1 MTETPDAIAKKEVRL
16 LGILSSDILELE
28 PDFKC
33 TDDLFEAG
41 LDSMSIMRLL
51 IHVETAFGCRIP
63 VSQVNRDNFS
73 TVQKIAALIPA
84 E

>member
-1 MTETPDAIAKKEVRL
+1 MAEKTDAIAKKEAKL
-16 LGILSSDILELE
+16 LGILSSDILELA
-28 PDFKC
+28 PDFRT
-33 TDDLFEAG
+33 TDDHFEAG

-51 IHVETAFGCRIP
+51 IHVETAFGCRLP
-63 VSQVNRDNFS
+63 VSQVNRENFS

>member
-1 MTETPDAIAKKEVRL
+1 MAETPDAIAKKEARL
-16 LGILSSDILELE
+16 LGILSTDILELE
-28 PDFKC
+28 PDFNC

-63 VSQVNRDNFS
+63 VSQVNRENFS

>member
-1 MTETPDAIAKKEVRL
+1 MAETPDAIAKKEAKL
-16 LGILSSDILELE
+16 LGIFSSDILELA
-28 PDFKC
+28 PDFRS

-41 LDSMSIMRLL
+41 LDSMAIMRLL
-51 IHVETAFGCRIP
+51 IHVETAFGFRLP
-63 VSQVNRDNFS
+63 VSQVNRENFS

>member
-1 MTETPDAIAKKEVRL
+1 MAETPDAIAKKEARL
-16 LGILSSDILELE
+16 LELLSTDILELE
-28 PDFKC
+28 PGFKS

-51 IHVETAFGCRIP
+51 IQVETAFGCRISVAQ
-63 VSQVNRDNFS
+63 VSRENFS
-73 TVQKIAALIPA
+73 TVQKIAALILP

>member
-1 MTETPDAIAKKEVRL
+1 MAETPDAIAKKEAKL
-16 LGILSSDILELE
+16 LGILASDILELA
-28 PDFKC
+28 PDFRT

-41 LDSMSIMRLL
+41 LDSMAIMRLL
-51 IHVETAFGCRIP
+51 IHVETAFGCRLS
-63 VSQVNRDNFS
+63 VSQVNRENFS

>member
-1 MTETPDAIAKKEVRL
+1 MAETPDAIAKKEARL

-51 IHVETAFGCRIP
+51 IHVETSFGCRIP
-63 VSQVNRDNFS
+63 VSQVNRENFS

>member
-1 MTETPDAIAKKEVRL
+1 MAETPDAIAKKEARL
-16 LGILSSDILELE
+16 LGILSTDILELE

-33 TDDLFEAG
+33 TDNLFEAG

-51 IHVETAFGCRIP
+51 IHVETTFGCRIP

>member
-1 MTETPDAIAKKEVRL
+1 MAEKPDAIAKKEARL

-63 VSQVNRDNFS
+63 VSQVNRENFS

>member
-1 MTETPDAIAKKEVRL
+1 MAETPDAIAKKEARL

-51 IHVETAFGCRIP
+51 IHVETAFGCLIP
-63 VSQVNRDNFS
+63 VSQVNRENFS

>member
-1 MTETPDAIAKKEVRL
+1 MAETPDAIAKKEARL

-63 VSQVNRDNFS
+63 ASQVNRENFS

>member
-1 MTETPDAIAKKEVRL
+1 MAETPDAIAKKEVRL

>member
-1 MTETPDAIAKKEVRL
+1 MAETPDAIAKKEARL

-51 IHVETAFGCRIP
+51 IHIEGAFGCRIP
-63 VSQVNRDNFS
+63 VNQVSRENFS

>member
-1 MTETPDAIAKKEVRL
+1 MAETPDAIAKKEVRL
-16 LGILSSDILELE
+16 LGILSDDILELDS
-28 PDFKC
+28 DFKC

-41 LDSMSIMRLL
+41 LDSMAIMRLL

-63 VSQVNRDNFS
+63 VSQVNRGNFS

>member
-1 MTETPDAIAKKEVRL
+1 MAEIPDAIAKKEAKL
-16 LGILSSDILELE
+16 LSILSDDILELA

-51 IHVETAFGCRIP
+51 IHVETAFGCRLP
-63 VSQVNRDNFS
+63 VSQVNRENFS
-73 TVQKIAALIPA
+73 TVKKIAALIPA

>member
-1 MTETPDAIAKKEVRL
+1 MAETPDAIAKKEAKL
-16 LGILSSDILELE
+16 LSILSSDILELA
-28 PDFKC
+28 PDFRI

-41 LDSMSIMRLL
+41 LDSMAIMRLL
-51 IHVETAFGCRIP
+51 IHVETAFGCRLS
-63 VSQVNRDNFS
+63 VSQVNRENFS

>member
-1 MTETPDAIAKKEVRL
+1 MAEIPDAIAIKEAKL
-16 LGILSSDILELE
+16 LGILELG

-63 VSQVNRDNFS
+63 VSQVNRENFS
-73 TVQKIAALIPA
+73 TVKKIAALIPA

>member
-1 MTETPDAIAKKEVRL
+1 MAETPDAIAKKEVRL
-16 LGILSSDILELE
+16 LGILSTDILELE

-63 VSQVNRDNFS
+63 VSQVNQENFS

>member
-1 MTETPDAIAKKEVRL
+1 MAETPDAIARKEAKL
-16 LGILSSDILELE
+16 LSILSSDILELE
-28 PDFKC
+28 PGFKC

-63 VSQVNRDNFS
+63 VSQVNRENFS
-73 TVQKIAALIPA
+73 TVKKIAALIPA

>member
-1 MTETPDAIAKKEVRL
+1 MAETPDAIAKKEVRL

-51 IHVETAFGCRIP
+51 IHVETAFGYRIP

>member
-1 MTETPDAIAKKEVRL
+1 MAETPDAIAKKEARL
-16 LGILSSDILELE
+16 LGILSADILELE

-51 IHVETAFGCRIP
+51 IHVETAFGYRIP
-63 VSQVNRDNFS
+63 VSQVNRENFS

>member
-1 MTETPDAIAKKEVRL
+1 MAETPDAIAKKEVRL

-63 VSQVNRDNFS
+63 VSQVNQENFS

>member
-1 MTETPDAIAKKEVRL
+1 MAETPDAIARKETKL
-16 LGILSSDILELE
+16 LSILSSDILELE

-41 LDSMSIMRLL
+41 LDSMAIMRLL
-51 IHVETAFGCRIP
+51 IHVETTFGFRLP
-63 VSQVNRDNFS
+63 VSQVNRENFS

>member
-1 MTETPDAIAKKEVRL
+1 MAETPDAIAKKEARL
-16 LGILSSDILELE
+16 LGILSADILELE
-28 PDFKC
+28 PDFQC

-63 VSQVNRDNFS
+63 VSQVNKENFS
-73 TVQKIAALIPA
+73 TMQKIAALIPA

>member
-1 MTETPDAIAKKEVRL
+1 MAETPDAIAKKQAKL
-16 LGILSSDILELE
+16 LGILASDILELE
-28 PDFKC
+28 PEFKC

-41 LDSMSIMRLL
+41 LDSMAIMRLL
-51 IHVETAFGCRIP
+51 IHVETAFGCRLP
-63 VSQVNRDNFS
+63 VSQVNRENFS